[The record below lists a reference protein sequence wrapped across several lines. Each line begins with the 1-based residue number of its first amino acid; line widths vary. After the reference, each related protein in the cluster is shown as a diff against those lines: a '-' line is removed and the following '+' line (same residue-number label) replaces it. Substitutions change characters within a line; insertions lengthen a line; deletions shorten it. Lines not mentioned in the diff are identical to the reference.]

1 MFAGMKNE
9 AYIDDLAQK
18 THRGQEG
25 RARKGWNTGG
35 RAYGYRHVQIRDTAN
50 CDSYGN
56 PNVIG
61 ARREIDST
69 QAKIIREIFTRFAD
83 GESPR
88 AIASELNR
96 RAVPSPAASWRRTA
110 GASGKRTDGKWLY
123 SCIYGDHRV
132 GTGLLNNAL
141 YRGEQVWNRFEKVK
155 VFDAEG
161 SNARKAMRLR
171 PESEWVRTAV
181 PHLRIIDEALWLRVQ
196 RRQVEVRSAAAESV
210 LAPTKAHGTG
220 AASAYPLSGILR
232 CKECGSRAS
241 VSGKPRRY
249 TCSTHTNGGQHACAN
264 NRRES
269 KDALERTF
277 WADIKQALR
286 EPSLLKAIEQAV
298 AVQAARSRKS
308 GSDDAAQRTRQ
319 LAQLDAQIARIVEAI
334 REVGVS
340 PALKA
345 ELQRLEGQAQG
356 LRATTVSRDTV
367 AKGPIPRLAQRI
379 EGVITNLEAYTQRS
393 PDRVRHIVS
402 RLVDGGV
409 IWLVPNGTLRYSLS
423 GATVLRT
430 IGAPDDMVVVAGARS

>member
-286 EPSLLKAIEQAV
+286 EPSLLKASSR
-298 AVQAARSRKS
+298 RSRCRRHARASQVATMPRSAPVSSRSSTRKSRASWRRFGRWGCHPRSKLSYSGWRGKRRGYGRQLCHVTQLPKDLSPDWRS
-308 GSDDAAQRTRQ
+308 GSRASSRTSKPTRN
-319 LAQLDAQIARIVEAI
+319 ARLT
-334 REVGVS
+334 G
-340 PALKA
+340 
-345 ELQRLEGQAQG
+345 
-356 LRATTVSRDTV
+356 
-367 AKGPIPRLAQRI
+367 
-379 EGVITNLEAYTQRS
+379 
-393 PDRVRHIVS
+393 
-402 RLVDGGV
+402 
-409 IWLVPNGTLRYSLS
+409 
-423 GATVLRT
+423 
-430 IGAPDDMVVVAGARS
+430 